1 MPEGGAGIQA
11 GGGVSVTHLAT
22 PRPAAVRTCG
32 YGQAQTQD
40 GSPGVAPSRGWQLCW
55 HQGVGAGGVCPQVS
69 LATRLPHW
77 GDEGKCPAVPDS
89 RRDSAQPSPAGLW
102 H

>member
-11 GGGVSVTHLAT
+11 GGGASVTHLAT

-40 GSPGVAPSRGWQLCW
+40 GSPGVAPVAGLAAVLAPRVWSRG
-55 HQGVGAGGVCPQVS
+55 H
-69 LATRLPHW
+69 LPPGLPGH
-77 GDEGKCPAVPDS
+77 
-89 RRDSAQPSPAGLW
+89 SPAPLG
-102 H
+102 